1 MGQYFRF
8 CSIDK
13 KKSISP
19 FDFNN
24 GLKLMEHSWL
34 GNDYVGAAMFLI
46 SKGQPFYGDKIIWAG
61 DYAEN
66 EFENS
71 KDIGQNLYNLCY
83 ENKIDI
89 IVDVKKVKKLRYI
102 VNLDTKEYV
111 AICKSLVSEI
121 WVDST
126 TNKKH
131 LFRIHP
137 LPLLT
142 CDGNGNGLGDFMG
155 KDPNNLIGKWK
166 RNRVVAQQRKPR
178 NCKELIFD
186 LIES

>member
-1 MGQYFRF
+1 MGQYYKAIKFGTKEYV
-8 CSIDK
+8 S
-13 KKSISP
+13 SWA
-19 FDFNN
+19 FDC
-24 GLKLMEHSWL
+24 GAKLMEHSWL

-46 SKGQPFYGDKIIWAG
+46 SKGQPFYCDKIIWAG

-66 EFENS
+66 EFKNS

-186 LIES
+186 LVEK

>member
-1 MGQYFRF
+1 MGQYYKFV
-8 CSIDK
+8 SVDK
-13 KKSISP
+13 EKSISP
-19 FDFNN
+19 INFDN
-24 GLKLMEHSWL
+24 GSKLMEHSWL
-34 GNDYVGAAMFLI
+34 NNNYVGAAMQLI
-46 SKGQPFYGDKIIWAG
+46 SKGQPFYGDKIVWAG
-61 DYAEN
+61 DYADN
-66 EFENS
+66 EIKNG
-71 KDIGQNLYNLCY
+71 KKLRRNLYDLCSNY
-83 ENKIDI
+83 KIAIKIDENNI
-89 IVDVKKVKKLRYI
+89 KKLRYI

-121 WVDST
+121 WTDST
-126 TNKKH
+126 TNKKYS
-131 LFRIHP
+131 FRIHP

-186 LIES
+186 LVEK